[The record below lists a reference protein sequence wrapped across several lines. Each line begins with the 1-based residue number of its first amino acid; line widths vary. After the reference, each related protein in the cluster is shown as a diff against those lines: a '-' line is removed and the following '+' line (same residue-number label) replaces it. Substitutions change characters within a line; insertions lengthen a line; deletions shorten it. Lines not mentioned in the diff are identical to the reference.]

1 MDDKEAAMIT
11 VKARFDG
18 SVFIPEQPV
27 DLPAGSVVENPL
39 PSSMPAPAT
48 TTPLS
53 ELAKLLEQFPS
64 DPDWPPDAAAQHDH
78 YLYGTPKRP

>member
-1 MDDKEAAMIT
+1 MIT

-18 SVFIPEQPV
+18 HVFIPEEPV
-27 DLPAGSVVENPL
+27 DLPAGSVVEIAL
-39 PSSMPAPAT
+39 PPSTPAAST
-48 TTPLS
+48 ATPLA
-53 ELAKLLEQFPS
+53 ELANLMERFPS